1 MLPRRSHSKC
11 SHIGLALDW
20 TGPLSQS
27 ALPSGSGV
35 KVSSCIWQRSR
46 FSAKTARNIL
56 ATLKS
61 FNVPWAMR
69 MTSSVD
75 FVYFVYCQLIPLALE
90 LRRCVVSYKNGSVH
104 FGIIAFVWC
113 CHCLSTAPQSG
124 TLLVID
130 KFLQFLWNIY
140 HSPAIIIFLKF

>member
-1 MLPRRSHSKC
+1 MLPRRSDSKC

-27 ALPSGSGV
+27 ALALGCGV

-46 FSAKTARNIL
+46 FSPKKR
-56 ATLKS
+56 ATFWQLLKS
-61 FNVPWAMR
+61 FNVPSAMR
-69 MTSSVD
+69 MMSSVD
-75 FVYFVYCQLIPLALE
+75 FVYFVYCQLIPFALE

-104 FGIIAFVWC
+104 FGIVAFVWC

-130 KFLQFLWNIY
+130 KFLQFFWNIY